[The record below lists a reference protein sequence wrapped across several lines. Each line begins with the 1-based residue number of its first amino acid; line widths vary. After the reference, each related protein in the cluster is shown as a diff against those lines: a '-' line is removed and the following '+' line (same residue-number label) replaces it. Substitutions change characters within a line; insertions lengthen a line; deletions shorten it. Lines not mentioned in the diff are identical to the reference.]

1 MPDACISLCS
11 SNSHSTLT
19 RFCNIAKH
27 LPSQKPLSWC
37 NGVIEHFMG
46 LFCPFKD
53 HMSSAT
59 PFSASKQTNL
69 EIYEAEPLR
78 FFLLLA
84 KARSLQQEA
93 PVTHAGAQFIRE
105 EPQIYKS
112 PCQKRTWGWARGRG
126 APHTFAPLCTA
137 CLSLEAHT
145 I

>member
-1 MPDACISLCS
+1 MSAFLHVPQVLIPLWLGSVTSQSICLHRNPSLDI
-11 SNSHSTLT
+11 TVL
-19 RFCNIAKH
+19 F
-27 LPSQKPLSWC
+27 Q
-37 NGVIEHFMG
+37 HFMG

-53 HMSSAT
+53 HMSSVT
-59 PFSASKQTNL
+59 PFSANKQTNL
-69 EIYEAEPLR
+69 EIHKAEPLR

-112 PCQKRTWGWARGRG
+112 TCQKRTGGPGPWERHTT
-126 APHTFAPLCTA
+126 HTFAPLCAA